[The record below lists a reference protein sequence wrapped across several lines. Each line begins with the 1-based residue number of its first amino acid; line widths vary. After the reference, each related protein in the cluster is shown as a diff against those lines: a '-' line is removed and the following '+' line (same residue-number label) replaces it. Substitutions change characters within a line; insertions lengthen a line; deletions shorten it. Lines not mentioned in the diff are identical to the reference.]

1 MILIVL
7 LFALLI
13 GSFLNVCIYRVPRNE
28 SISFPPSH
36 CPKCNTNLKPVDL
49 IPVLSYLYLKGSCR
63 YCGEK
68 ISPKYPIVE
77 ALNGIL
83 WVILYLRFGLSLEFY
98 GFAVLS
104 SLLLVISVIDLEIQ
118 EIPDGLSIF
127 GLAAGIVFIAVQWDM
142 NLVLSSFAGL
152 LIGSGLFF
160 LIAFFSKGGMGGG
173 DIKLLGVLG
182 IWVGWKMT
190 LLLILLSFIIGALV
204 SIFLLITKIKSRK
217 DYIPFGPFIAIGA
230 YIAIIHGNFLIHWY
244 LKFLI

>member
-1 MILIVL
+1 MILFIL

-13 GSFLNVCIYRVPRNE
+13 GSFLNVCIYRIPRNK

-36 CPKCNTNLKPVDL
+36 CTNCNTSLKPVDL

-83 WVILYLRFGLSLEFY
+83 WVILYLRFGLSFEFY
-98 GFAVLS
+98 GLAVLS

-118 EIPDGLSIF
+118 EIPDGLNILGF
-127 GLAAGIVFIAVQWDM
+127 IAGIIYIAVQWDID
-142 NLVLSSFAGL
+142 LVLSSFAGL

-160 LIAFFSKGGMGGG
+160 LIAFLSKGGMGGG

-182 IWVGWKMT
+182 IWLGWKLTM
-190 LLLILLSFIIGALV
+190 LLILLSFFIGALV
-204 SIFLLITKIKSRK
+204 SVFLIITKIKSRK

-230 YIAIIHGNFLIHWY
+230 YIAIIFGDFLIDWY
-244 LKFLI
+244 LNLLI

>member
-7 LFALLI
+7 IFALLI
-13 GSFLNVCIYRVPRNE
+13 GSFLNVCIYRLPRNE

-36 CPKCNTNLKPVDL
+36 CPNCNTSLKPLDL
-49 IPVLSYLYLKGSCR
+49 IPVLSYLYLKGSCK

-68 ISPKYPIVE
+68 ISPQYPIVE

-160 LIAFFSKGGMGGG
+160 LIAFLSKGGMGGG

-182 IWVGWKMT
+182 IWVGWKLT
-190 LLLILLSFIIGALV
+190 LLLILLSFTIGALV
-204 SIFLLITKIKSRK
+204 SVFLLITKIKSRK
-217 DYIPFGPFIAIGA
+217 DHIPFGPFIAIGA
-230 YIAIIHGNFLIHWY
+230 YIAIIYGNFLIHWY
-244 LKFLI
+244 LNFLI